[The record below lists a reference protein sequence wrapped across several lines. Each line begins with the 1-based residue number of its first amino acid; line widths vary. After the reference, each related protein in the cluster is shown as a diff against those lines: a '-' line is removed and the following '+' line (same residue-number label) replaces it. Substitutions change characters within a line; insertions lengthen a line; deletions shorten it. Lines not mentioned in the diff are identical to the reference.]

1 MAEQR
6 RLFDRDDIVAAAF
19 SLLRREG
26 WKAVSVRAVARELGA
41 STMPLY
47 SHVHSAEELEQE
59 LRREGR
65 RLLQSYQRAP
75 YTEDP
80 LLDMAFGYIRFA
92 RDEGALFRFLFQE
105 SVEVELPESFAKMRQ
120 HLQEEFSAES
130 GGNELLQRLSPA
142 AQEELIRNSWIYTH
156 GLASLVNSG
165 TLGHCTDAELLD
177 YLRSSG
183 EAFYLRLL
191 YGSGSGE

>member
-1 MAEQR
+1 MQGSIYSRE
-6 RLFDRDDIVAAAF
+6 DIIAAAF
-19 SLLRREG
+19 ALLRRRG
-26 WKAVSVRAVARELGA
+26 WQVVSVRAVAKELGA
-41 STMPLY
+41 STMPIY

-59 LRREGR
+59 LRRKTR
-65 RLLQSYQRAP
+65 SLLQSYQRGR
-75 YTEDP
+75 YSEDP

-92 RDEGALFRFLFQE
+92 RDEGPLFRFLFLE
-105 SVEVELPESFAKMRQ
+105 TAHAEPPESFSAMRM
-120 HLQEEFSAES
+120 HLREEFAEEGS
-130 GGNELLQRLSPA
+130 GSELLQRLTPE

-165 TLGHCTDAELLD
+165 ALWHCNDEEILD

-191 YGSGSGE
+191 YGSGSK